1 MPHFWVRG
9 NLPLCSLCFKC
20 LTPCGDLPKLADF
33 RCVWCHKTGHEDCIE
48 EMDSD
53 SNTCCLGPHQNL
65 VIPPN
70 CVTLRLEGWRGRRKL
85 VVKAIKSPSIDHWQ
99 PLVVMANP
107 RSGGKD
113 GEAVLSAM
121 RKLLNP
127 IQVSLYILATED
139 LQQNSTVAM
148 VMCCHGDKTWCHT
161 VRLMQTWGLL
171 PSSFI
176 LTSFSFSPL
185 FLLPSLS
192 PSSLIHPPL
201 PSLSPSPPF
210 SLPLLPHS
218 PLTPSQVI
226 DLSETPPEGG
236 LEICRLLSQHSCRVL
251 VCGGDG
257 TVGWVLTAIDKCRL
271 PVSYTV

>member
-1 MPHFWVRG
+1 MSGTLLSNMSFLESFYLWCQEPINLLVVCACVVFALWFGVRRMRLRRRTYALKIHDPKRAHGWKISEFLDKPTYCNYCLKMCISGSCCESCGLCICTESRCLKMASTSQSCKPLSVSASNKMPHFWVRG

-33 RCVWCHKTGHEDCIE
+33 RCVWCHKTGHEDCVE

-70 CVTLRLEGWRGRRKL
+70 CVTLQLEGWRGRRKL

-127 IQVSLYILATED
+127 IQVSLFILATED
-139 LQQNSTVAM
+139 LPQNS
-148 VMCCHGDKTWCHT
+148 
-161 VRLMQTWGLL
+161 
-171 PSSFI
+171 
-176 LTSFSFSPL
+176 
-185 FLLPSLS
+185 
-192 PSSLIHPPL
+192 
-201 PSLSPSPPF
+201 
-210 SLPLLPHS
+210 
-218 PLTPSQVI
+218 
-226 DLSETPPEGG
+226 
-236 LEICRLLSQHSCRVL
+236 
-251 VCGGDG
+251 
-257 TVGWVLTAIDKCRL
+257 
-271 PVSYTV
+271 SYCPW